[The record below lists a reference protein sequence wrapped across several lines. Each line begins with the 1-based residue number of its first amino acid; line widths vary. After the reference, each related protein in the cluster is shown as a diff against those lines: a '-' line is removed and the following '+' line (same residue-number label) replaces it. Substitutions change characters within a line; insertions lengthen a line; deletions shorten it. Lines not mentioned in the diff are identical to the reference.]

1 MIRTKPLAMLALLA
15 MAASAHAAD
24 WRTLADTNVGKL
36 SYDAA
41 SVKPQ
46 GAQTS
51 VQYRVDFKAPQKNP
65 GTGKVYRSTVTE
77 GLLGCKE
84 KFIGMAQLVAYSE
97 PEGKGDTVDRVT
109 FAKPALNA
117 IVVGSSDEMLWK
129 ALCPAPAPA
138 AAPPAAPAA
147 PAAKAKK

>member
-15 MAASAHAAD
+15 VAASAHAAD

-46 GAQTS
+46 GTQTAF
-51 VQYRVDFKAPQKNP
+51 QYRVDFKAPQKNP
-65 GTGKVYRSTVTE
+65 GTGKVYRSTVTD
-77 GLLGCKE
+77 GMLGCKE

-109 FAKPALNA
+109 FAKPSLNA
-117 IVVGSSDEMLWK
+117 IVTGSSDEMLWK
-129 ALCPAPAPA
+129 AVCPQPAAPAPA
-138 AAPPAAPAA
+138 ATPPAA